1 MFSSTAEICDIHN
14 EKHLSTKKVANFLY
28 FCRNRQSSEIFLA
41 IAHKS
46 QIKIVKSNNHC
57 DVTALHK
64 TQKKENE
71 MKSTGRKIYNSKK
84 SYYRKI
90 SNSGFW

>member
-1 MFSSTAEICDIHN
+1 MRNTFSPKKWRTSFTLQKRTNLRNFSSNCP
-14 EKHLSTKKVANFLY
+14 
-28 FCRNRQSSEIFLA
+28 
-41 IAHKS
+41 KS

-71 MKSTGRKIYNSKK
+71 MKSSGRKIYNSKK

-90 SNSGFW
+90 SNSGF